1 MQNNF
6 YTDVIIFVDFSAKL
20 VNLTQIS
27 RNSFYLLPEKS
38 VVFSCEIP

>member
-27 RNSFYLLPEKS
+27 INSS
-38 VVFSCEIP
+38 